1 MQPHYSKPQ
10 EKYSEPFIQ
19 EHELWSITADV
30 TAYFRSKYRHNLIC
44 PVCESE
50 ELLSQIKSE
59 EFVVEESVYNDL
71 FEEELIWTLEMFKES
86 SDPMSENPLDH
97 VNLKSGNWNK
107 KGHNIVIFLY

>member
-1 MQPHYSKPQ
+1 MQPHYSKAQ
-10 EKYSEPFIQ
+10 DKYSEPFIQ

-71 FEEELIWTLEMFKES
+71 FILNNYKFHYK
-86 SDPMSENPLDH
+86 
-97 VNLKSGNWNK
+97 
-107 KGHNIVIFLY
+107 